1 MFFADRIKSIKSTDK
16 VLEIGPGATPHS
28 RSDVFLEL
36 QYDNEQ
42 ERVAQSGHIG
52 ILKTIKQIVYYDG
65 GKFPFE
71 DKEFDY
77 VICSHVLEH
86 VADADIFLN
95 EIQRVGKKG
104 YLEFPTIY
112 YDYMYNFPEHQLFI
126 FKKNGIINWMT
137 KEESGLMN
145 YEVIQR
151 FFNKTCEL
159 RYYETI
165 DNFKEYFFQGFE
177 WFGTI
182 ESKRV
187 NNLHLLTYQ
196 EEDVKLKK
204 FAFDRER
211 VEKMYLMISL
221 KSFIRFKI
229 NFLLKRKIKKLM
241 HFFLMHFKN

>member
-16 VLEIGPGATPHS
+16 VLEIGPGATPYY

-65 GKFPFE
+65 GKFPFG

-86 VADADIFLN
+86 VVDADFFLS

-126 FKKNGIINWMT
+126 LKKNGIINWMT
-137 KEESGLMN
+137 KEESGLMK

-159 RYYETI
+159 KYYETI
-165 DNFKEYFFQGFE
+165 NNFKDYFFQGFE
-177 WFGTI
+177 WSDTI

-187 NNLHLLTYQ
+187 NNLNLLTYQ

-204 FAFDRER
+204 FAFDVER
-211 VEKMYLMISL
+211 LEKMYLMISL
-221 KSFIRFKI
+221 KSFIKFKI
-229 NFLLKRKIKKLM
+229 NFFLKRKIKKLIN
-241 HFFLMHFKN
+241 FFFDTF